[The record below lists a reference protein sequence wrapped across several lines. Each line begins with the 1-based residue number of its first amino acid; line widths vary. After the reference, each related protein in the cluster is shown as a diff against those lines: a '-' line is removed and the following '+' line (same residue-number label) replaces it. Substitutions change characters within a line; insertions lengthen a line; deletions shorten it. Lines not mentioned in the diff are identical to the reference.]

1 MIGSLLS
8 EAPLWALL
16 LLQSTACIAA
26 GLLASYLLRRCPA
39 RAHHALTIALI
50 ASVLTPAAYL
60 LARHFDLGLL
70 PYQPRAV
77 EESQRLTPVVTDVLF
92 IDASISQP
100 MDYEPAATDLIPPMT
115 TPAAVEELRT
125 AAVPWTT
132 IGLACWAIGST
143 ALFARL
149 LLQFGLGLRLLR
161 TSEPVE
167 DSSLPTAL
175 HAAETRLGIRQPVA
189 IARHPKVNSPVIWC
203 WSRPPVLLVHHADPA
218 LPGHTDWT
226 AIFCHE
232 LAQLK
237 RRDHHSGLFAEL
249 LAAAVPWHPLIW
261 CARARLARLSE
272 HACDDWV
279 LAAGQPAADYAES
292 LLHLSPQRRVAFLPT
307 VVGKERTM
315 KARIYRIVKDQ
326 QGNPRISRRW
336 TLALTGLLML
346 ATTALALAQRE
357 PAPREP
363 SDPMV
368 QGERDEAPQPMR
380 QTALTGRRNVL
391 QRLLDQL
398 VAQAE
403 ETERT
408 LQQRGDEPDEE
419 TEVLRAEL
427 RTLHDQIGAIE
438 RQLDTLNRRGRPVP
452 PQRPLLDQQRQRP
465 GAADLLDD
473 LRRRQE
479 RIQSRL
485 AEIDDPDHQEAREL
499 REQLARLDVQ
509 IRQAEARA
517 RARAAR
523 SDFEMRQAESRQRAE
538 SARRAAARRAAE
550 QERRDREPDARVRDL
565 RNRLLELDGRI
576 AEMARSLQQSDDP
589 DSEESRDRRATLEQ
603 SEGERAEVREELER
617 LDPEMHVWELERGL
631 SMDEEFVSEIAR
643 QIAGMERGL
652 LDLEQQGR
660 GDTAEAAELR
670 RNLARLQSQTR
681 AIQARIEAQRHL
693 LSRVRSERD
702 PDERRT
708 ERRAT
713 SSSRIDPYGD
723 PYART
728 MTRARVSS
736 PQAPPDVQRQVEEL
750 RGQVHGLNQ
759 QIQQMR
765 EMIQQLLE
773 RRDQPTPE
781 PQPMKPY

>member
-16 LLQSTACIAA
+16 LQSTACITA
-26 GLLASYLLRRCPA
+26 GLAASYLLRRCPA
-39 RAHHALTIALI
+39 RAHHALMIALV

-70 PYQPRAV
+70 PYQPPAAEQS
-77 EESQRLTPVVTDVLF
+77 EEWVPVFTEALF
-92 IDASISQP
+92 ADASVP
-100 MDYEPAATDLIPPMT
+100 PYMDYEPATTDAIPSMT
-115 TPAAVEELRT
+115 MPPAVTEPEPNH
-125 AAVPWTT
+125 VPWIT
-132 IGLACWAIGST
+132 IGLACWAACS
-143 ALFARL
+143 AVLFARL
-149 LLQFGLGLRLLR
+149 LLQFALGLRLLH
-161 TSEPVE
+161 TSEPVH
-167 DSSLPTAL
+167 DAAIRSAL
-175 HAAETRLGIRQPVA
+175 RIAQARLEVRQPLA
-189 IARHPKVNSPVIWC
+189 IARHAKVHSPVIWC
-203 WSRPPVLLVHHADPA
+203 WSHPPILLVHQPGPMPA
-218 LPGHTDWT
+218 NHTDWV
-226 AIFCHE
+226 AVFCHE
-232 LAQLK
+232 LAHLK

-249 LAAAVPWHPLIW
+249 LTAAIPWHPFMW
-261 CARARLARLSE
+261 WARTRLARLSE

-326 QGNPRISRRW
+326 HGNPRISRRW
-336 TLALTGLLML
+336 TLALTLLTVL
-346 ATTALALAQRE
+346 ATTAVALAQRE
-357 PAPREP
+357 PAPREL
-363 SDPMV
+363 SDPMTRA
-368 QGERDEAPQPMR
+368 ERDEAPQPMR

-452 PQRPLLDQQRQRP
+452 PQPPLLEQQRRRP
-465 GAADLLDD
+465 GADLLEE

-485 AEIDDPDHQEAREL
+485 AEIDDPDRQEAREL

-509 IRQAEARA
+509 IRQAEASA
-517 RARAAR
+517 RARATR
-523 SDFEMRQAESRQRAE
+523 SDFEMRQAEARERAE
-538 SARRAAARRAAE
+538 RARQEAIRRTP
-550 QERRDREPDARVRDL
+550 QRERPDREPDARVRDL
-565 RNRLLELDGRI
+565 RNRVLELDRQI
-576 AEMARSLQQSDDP
+576 AEMARSLLQSADP

-603 SEGERAEVREELER
+603 SERERADVREELER
-617 LDPEMHVWELERGL
+617 LDPEMHLWELEREL
-631 SMDEEFVSEIAR
+631 RLNEEFASEIAR
-643 QIAGMERGL
+643 QIALMDRKRLE
-652 LDLEQQGR
+652 LEQQGR
-660 GDTAEAAELR
+660 GDTAEATELR
-670 RNLARLQSQTR
+670 RNLARLHSQATVLE
-681 AIQARIEAQRHL
+681 ARIEAQRRD
-693 LSRVRSERD
+693 LSRVHSQRD

-708 ERRAT
+708 EGRAI
-713 SSSRIDPYGD
+713 SPYRSGPYGTA
-723 PYART
+723 YGRGT
-728 MTRARVSS
+728 TRARVSS
-736 PQAPPDVQRQVEEL
+736 PQASPDVQHQVEQL
-750 RGQVHGLNQ
+750 RGQVNGLNE

-765 EMIQQLLE
+765 QILQQLLE

-781 PQPMKPY
+781 PQPIKQY